1 MSEGPGREALPL
13 RYRAVFSTPP
23 IHSPWRS
30 GACRQGARE
39 ALLLSLSEALPPGT
53 ILHME
58 IYWPEERAVVE
69 VTGEVLTME
78 GGNPAPAVGEGVA
91 HRVAV
96 LTISEEGRRLL
107 LEALSGPS
115 GGGGIR
121 GAPGG

>member
-23 IHSPWRS
+23 IHSPWRP
-30 GACRQGARE
+30 GACRQGVRE
-39 ALLLSLSEALPPGT
+39 TLLLSLSEALPPGT

-69 VTGEVLTME
+69 FTGEVLTLE
-78 GGNPAPAVGEGVA
+78 GADRSPAGTGGVA
-91 HRVAV
+91 HRLQV
-96 LTISEEGRRLL
+96 LRISEEGRRLL

-115 GGGGIR
+115 GGGWIR
-121 GAPGG
+121 GA